1 MSFKYGLVALV
12 AVLGLGAGMLSV
24 GTASA
29 DRGVMPP
36 SYVAL
41 DDGGGIDPRG
51 PGDLT
56 GVVGQEQAC
65 EQGRT
70 STTCVWKGWLMAG
83 VCLTFGGEI
92 AAGDLG
98 GVFICEFPKD

>member
-1 MSFKYGLVALV
+1 MSFRYGVVALF
-12 AVLGLGAGMLSV
+12 AVLSLGAGMLSA
-24 GTASA
+24 GSASA
-29 DRGVMPP
+29 DRGELP
-36 SYVAL
+36 SSYGAV
-41 DDGGGIDPRG
+41 DDGGIDPRG

-92 AAGDLG
+92 AAGDPG